1 MTVAVP
7 VWLRGRWADLTRILM
22 VLVAVCLPVLAV
34 PTPAAAAAMI
44 FYL

>member
-22 VLVAVCLPVLAV
+22 VLVAVWLPVLAV
-34 PTPAAAAAMI
+34 PAPAAATMI
-44 FYL
+44 SYL